1 MVSKQPL
8 SKDKRIHWQK
18 MPKLYLREQIPVDL
32 AEIASSEK
40 LKKWRYLD
48 SIAKN
53 LASNDKVSVDLLI
66 CANCIQVLELI
77 SVISSQDGGPYALQT
92 ILGWCIVGPM

>member
-1 MVSKQPL
+1 MGKNA
-8 SKDKRIHWQK
+8 KAIFKRTD
-18 MPKLYLREQIPVDL
+18 PVDL

-53 LASNDKVSVDLLI
+53 LARDDKVSVDLLI